1 MGKAIGDSAGYLRST
16 MVDPGGLALTSRY
29 EVDARG
35 NVTATV
41 DPRGVRSTRTVNEL
55 DWPVETMAAASP
67 SGDGAPALNLKTTW
81 VYDANGNLAEER
93 LPVGTGGSQAATV
106 FSHGMLDEL
115 LSVSHTVP
123 SSGQQVT
130 RSFGYDEDYNVVQRS
145 DPVGTVTEIDYDV
158 RDLPVAVRRG
168 VGMPEMA
175 SESFTYDADGRRTSW
190 RDGRGELWAS
200 TFDGYGRPAAS
211 VDPLGN
217 RTETIYPD
225 ASSDPGVSYQAVEVL
240 RESPSGDL
248 MARSRSA
255 FDPLGRTATSTRFL
269 WEGSDVGSARALT
282 TSYGY
287 DGAGHLTAVT
297 DPMARS
303 TSWSYDMV
311 GRRTGVTDAAGNQV
325 SWILD
330 RGGNPVRTERFE
342 TMPSGGVAM
351 IPSTADFDALGRPT
365 AVRDALGNETK
376 DLLRRPWQP
385 DGQGRPRGQPDL
397 A

>member
-67 SGDGAPALNLKTTW
+67 SADGAPALNLKTTW

-123 SSGQQVT
+123 SSGQQMT
-130 RSFGYDEDYNVVQRS
+130 RSFGYDEDYNVVQRT
-145 DPVGTVTEIDYDV
+145 DPVGTVTAIDYDV

-190 RDGRGELWAS
+190 RDGRGCLPYLDRLVAHPGTVVSACTAGVVKSPRLVAERVTHS
-200 TFDGYGRPAAS
+200 GRAAKS
-211 VDPLGN
+211 VK
-217 RTETIYPD
+217 
-225 ASSDPGVSYQAVEVL
+225 VSGAGDRLAISRGARAVSKWP
-240 RESPSGDL
+240 RG
-248 MARSRSA
+248 
-255 FDPLGRTATSTRFL
+255 GRT
-269 WEGSDVGSARALT
+269 
-282 TSYGY
+282 
-287 DGAGHLTAVT
+287 
-297 DPMARS
+297 
-303 TSWSYDMV
+303 
-311 GRRTGVTDAAGNQV
+311 
-325 SWILD
+325 
-330 RGGNPVRTERFE
+330 
-342 TMPSGGVAM
+342 
-351 IPSTADFDALGRPT
+351 
-365 AVRDALGNETK
+365 
-376 DLLRRPWQP
+376 
-385 DGQGRPRGQPDL
+385 
-397 A
+397 